1 MGSVTIA
8 ATYGAGGSAVAPAVA
23 ERLGLHMV
31 DRAIPV
37 ELAHRLARP
46 LTEALA
52 DDERR
57 EGTLTR
63 ILTRAISMSGLF
75 VGVPVAPEEL
85 GVDERIT
92 ATEHALREAAAAAGV
107 VVLGRA
113 GVFVLAHRA
122 DTFHVRLD
130 GPVDARVRQAME
142 HFGIDEATARQQQRE
157 SDMARRAYVRHF
169 YPGRRWEDPSNYH
182 LVLDSTAIPVES
194 CAELVVT
201 AARAYFAAT
210 PA

>member
-37 ELAHRLARP
+37 ELAARLARP
-46 LTEALA
+46 LTDALA

-92 ATEHALREAAAAAGV
+92 ATEHALREAAAHAGV

-113 GVFVLAHRA
+113 GVFVLAHRR

-130 GPVDARVRQAME
+130 GPVEARVRQAME
-142 HFGIDEATARQQQRE
+142 HFQIDEAHARQQQRE
-157 SDMARRAYVRHF
+157 SDLARQAYIRHF
-169 YPGRRWEDPSNYH
+169 YPGRRWEDASNYH
-182 LVLDSTAIPVES
+182 LVLDSTAVPVET
-194 CAELVVT
+194 CAELIVT
-201 AARAYFAAT
+201 AARSYFAST
-210 PA
+210 PV

>member
-92 ATEHALREAAAAAGV
+92 ATEHALREAAAAGV

-113 GVFVLAHRA
+113 GVFVLAHRS

-130 GPVDARVRQAME
+130 GPVDARVRQAMQ

-194 CAELVVT
+194 CAELIVT

>member
-23 ERLGLHMV
+23 KRLGLHLV

-37 ELAHRLARP
+37 ELAGRLERP

-57 EGTLTR
+57 EGALTR
-63 ILTRAISMSGLF
+63 VLTRAISMSGLF

-85 GVDERIT
+85 GVDERII
-92 ATEHALREAAAAAGV
+92 ATEHALRQAAARAGV

-113 GVFVLAHRA
+113 GVFVLAHRR

-130 GPVDARVRQAME
+130 GPEEGRVCQAME
-142 HFGIDEATARQQQRE
+142 QLKIDEPTARQQQRQ
-157 SDMARRAYVRHF
+157 SDLARQAYVRHF
-169 YPGRRWEDPSNYH
+169 YPGRRWEDPSSYH
-182 LVLDSTAIPVES
+182 LVLDSTAIPAETCVE
-194 CAELVVT
+194 LIVT
-201 AARAYFAAT
+201 AARSYLGLA